1 MRTVSSLVSL
11 KNKTNHNTEMDIHI
25 GIIGVGTYGLAQ
37 RLLNY
42 LRNMNITFGSYI
54 MRGDN
59 KIWNS
64 NKL

>member
-42 LRNMNITFGSYI
+42 LRNMNIWVVYLEK
-54 MRGDN
+54 R
-59 KIWNS
+59 
-64 NKL
+64 

>member
-1 MRTVSSLVSL
+1 
-11 KNKTNHNTEMDIHI
+11 MDIHI

-54 MRGDN
+54 MRGDDN
-59 KIWNS
+59 I
-64 NKL
+64 

>member
-54 MRGDN
+54 MRGDDN
-59 KIWNS
+59 I
-64 NKL
+64 